1 MTTKVIELPALDA
14 PRLAAETGNKLV
26 RITGAIA
33 ALGIIGCVVA
43 ALMDVN
49 RFAFSYLTGFLF
61 TVTIGLG
68 AVFFVLLQHAVKA
81 GWSVAARR
89 HMEWISL
96 ILPIG
101 AVLFIPILLMAPKIF
116 APWWHGP
123 TGHEDP
129 LSAKSA
135 YLNPTFFYIRAVI
148 FFAAWTFL
156 SWWFARQS
164 AKQDESGDAR
174 LTVKMQL
181 VAPPMLFV
189 FAFTLTF
196 AGFDWAMSL
205 DPFWYSTIFGVYI
218 FAGAVVSSIAALA
231 LITNLFQKSR
241 ILRRVSTVE
250 HRHTIGQL
258 LFAFTVFWAYI
269 GFSQYMLIWYANM
282 PEETIFYRNRWTGSW
297 VGVSLVLVFGH
308 FAIPFIY
315 LMSRHVKRHM
325 LGLLAGAVWMLAMH
339 YVDMY
344 WLVMP
349 NLDVGGANPTL
360 IDLAGLVGPAGI
372 LAFLVAWKAQKGPLY
387 PLKDPRLIES
397 LTSENH

>member
-1 MTTKVIELPALDA
+1 MTTKVIELPALDV
-14 PRLAAETGNKLV
+14 PRLATDTGNKLV

-33 ALGIIGCVVA
+33 ALGIIACVVA

-68 AVFFVLLQHAVKA
+68 AMFFVILHHTVKA

-96 ILPIG
+96 ILPIC
-101 AVLFIPILLMAPKIF
+101 AVLFIPIVLMAPTIF
-116 APWWHGP
+116 GQWWHGP

-135 YLNPTFFYIRAVI
+135 YLNPTFFYIRAAI

-156 SWWFARQS
+156 SLWFARQS
-164 AKQDESGDAR
+164 ANQDESGDPR

-181 VAPPMLFV
+181 LAPPMMFV

-218 FAGAVVSSIAALA
+218 FAGAVVSSLSLLA
-231 LITNLFQKSR
+231 VITILFQRSR

-258 LFAFTVFWAYI
+258 VFAFVVFWSYI

-282 PEETIFYRNRWTGSW
+282 PEETVFYRNRWTGSW
-297 VGVSLVLVFGH
+297 VGVSLILVFGH
-308 FAIPFIY
+308 FAIPFLY

-325 LGLLAGAVWMLAMH
+325 LGLLAGAIWMLAMH

-349 NLDVGGANPTL
+349 NLDPAGANPTL
-360 IDLAGLVGPAGI
+360 IDLAGLLGPAGI

-387 PLKDPRLIES
+387 PVKDPRLIES

>member
-1 MTTKVIELPALDA
+1 MTKKVLELPALDA
-14 PRLAAETGNKLV
+14 PRLATDTGNKLV

-33 ALGIIGCVVA
+33 ALGIIGCVA
-43 ALMDVN
+43 GALIDMN
-49 RFAFSYLTGFLF
+49 RFAFAYLTGFLF

-68 AVFFVLLQHAVKA
+68 GLFFVLLHHTVKA

-96 ILPIG
+96 ILPIC
-101 AVLFIPILLMAPKIF
+101 AVLFIPIVMLAPKIF
-116 APWWHGP
+116 SWWHGP

-129 LSAKSA
+129 LSAKAA
-135 YLNPTFFYIRAVI
+135 YLNPSFFYIRAVI
-148 FFAAWTFL
+148 FFGAWTFL

-164 AKQDESGDAR
+164 AKQDDSGDPR

-181 VAPPMLFV
+181 LAPPMMFV

-218 FAGAVVSSIAALA
+218 FAGAVVSSLSALA
-231 LITNLFQKSR
+231 VITILFQKSR

-258 LFAFTVFWAYI
+258 MFAFTVFWSYI
-269 GFSQYMLIWYANM
+269 AFSQYMLIWYANL
-282 PEETIFYRNRWTGSW
+282 PEETIFYRSRWTGSW
-297 VGVSLVLVFGH
+297 VGVSLALVVGH

-325 LGLLAGAVWMLAMH
+325 LGLLAGAIWMLAMH
-339 YVDMY
+339 YLDMY

-349 NLDVGGANPTL
+349 NLDSAGAHLTF

-397 LTSENH
+397 LSSENH